1 MCNATVRSSI
11 RSRSH
16 PAWSLLLFSGF
27 LRVFKTSM
35 SETKDFVNQL
45 AALHRLDVALFRFP
59 GFRFPPATVC
69 RIRENMRWDA
79 LQNRSSSSGTLNHY
93 MDSKHDCPF
102 FQRNTLPVSA
112 KAICYTEVLQMG
124 QWVYVCVWGG
134 RGCQVISDF

>member
-1 MCNATVRSSI
+1 MCNATVRSSV

-16 PAWSLLLFSGF
+16 PAWSLLHFSGF
-27 LRVFKTSM
+27 LRVWETSM

-45 AALHRLDVALFRFP
+45 AVLHRLDVALFRFP
-59 GFRFPPATVC
+59 GFQFPPATVC
-69 RIRENMRWDA
+69 GIRENIRWDA

-112 KAICYTEVLQMG
+112 KAICYADVLQMRL
-124 QWVYVCVWGG
+124 WVCVCVAGV
-134 RGCQVISDF
+134 R